1 MNLHEYQAKE
11 LLKRCGLVVPEGI
24 MIERM
29 DDVLWAISEIQQKT
43 GTDKWVVKAQIH
55 AGGRGKA
62 GGIQIA
68 RKVDEVRL
76 FVNKLLGTNLVTS
89 QTDSSGKPVTKILI
103 EQNIYYE
110 GTEQIEEFYV
120 SCMFDRQSKKHVII
134 YSPNGGMDIEE
145 IARQAPEKIFKEY
158 IHTIYGL
165 YPFQCRRIAF
175 NLGLKGQAFHLMVDF
190 LLNLYKAY
198 QIYDCSLLE
207 INPLIKTSDNKIVA
221 ADCKMVIDDN
231 ALYRQI
237 EITQMRDI
245 EQENPIEVKAKSWGL
260 NYIKMDGN
268 VGCMV
273 NGAGLAMATMDIIKL
288 AGANPANFLDVG
300 GSASI
305 QRVEQGF
312 RIILEDPEVK
322 AILVNIFG
330 GIVRCDRVATGI
342 VEAYKNIGNIEVPV
356 IVRLQGTN
364 AEEARQIITQSGLD
378 VFYATTIS
386 EAIQLVKEKLN

>member
-11 LLKRCGLVVPEGI
+11 LLKRCGIVVPEGI
-24 MIERM
+24 VIERL

-89 QTDSSGKPVTKILI
+89 QTDSNGKPVTKVLI

-110 GTEQIEEFYV
+110 GTETIEEFYV
-120 SCMFDRQSKKHVII
+120 SCMFDRQIKKHVII

-145 IARQAPEKIFKEY
+145 IARRAPEKIFKEY
-158 IHTIYGL
+158 VSPIYGL

-198 QIYDCSLLE
+198 QLYDCSLLE
-207 INPLIKTSDNKIVA
+207 INPLVKTSDNKIIA

-231 ALYRQI
+231 ALYRQT
-237 EITQMRDI
+237 EIAQMRDI

-260 NYIKMDGN
+260 NYIKMNGN

-288 AGANPANFLDVG
+288 AGANPANFLDIG
-300 GSASI
+300 GSASV

-330 GIVRCDRVATGI
+330 GIVRCDRVALGI
-342 VEAYKNIGNIEVPV
+342 VEAYKNIGNIEVPI

-364 AEEARQIITQSGLD
+364 AEEARQIIIQSGLD
-378 VFYATTIS
+378 VYYATTMS
-386 EAIQLVKEKLN
+386 EAVQLIKEKLN